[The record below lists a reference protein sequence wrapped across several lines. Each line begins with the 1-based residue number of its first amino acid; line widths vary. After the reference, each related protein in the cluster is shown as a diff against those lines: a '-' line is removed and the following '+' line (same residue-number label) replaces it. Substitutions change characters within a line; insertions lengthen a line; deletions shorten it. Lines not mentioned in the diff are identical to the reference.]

1 MLRQYLLLVRAPN
14 LFTVPSNIL
23 AGYFA
28 IVPVGVTDIGALLL
42 LVVSSIFLY
51 ISGIILNDYFDIEID
66 RKERP
71 GRPLASCRIEKRT
84 ALVIAVISIIIGNI
98 LASVVSLTTL
108 AVSALLTSVII
119 AYNYRLKRNAIGN
132 PITMGLA
139 RFLNV
144 VLGGSP
150 ALGLVIIT
158 QEQDYALLVF
168 IGYCLFLYTAA
179 ISILSRK
186 EIASTKISY
195 TRSFWIPIFLSFSI
209 VSFTIVLILTVG
221 LLGYFQIWFIFNLII
236 FSCVMTATF
245 LQLIMKARKLTKL
258 SAEIGHR
265 KENDIRLTEESAQNN
280 SFSKAAR
287 EIQLTIKTMILS
299 IIVLDSIFLSGLVG
313 IAAGMAIL
321 LLVIPPI
328 LLGRRLYVT

>member
-1 MLRQYLLLVRAPN
+1 MLREYLLLVRAPN

-28 IVPVGVTDIGALLL
+28 IAPVGVTDIGALLL
-42 LVVSSIFLY
+42 LVISSIFLY
-51 ISGIILNDYFDIEID
+51 MSGIILNDYFDIEVD
-66 RKERP
+66 RRERP
-71 GRPLASCRIEKRT
+71 NRPLASGRIEKRI
-84 ALVIAVISIIIGNI
+84 ALAIAVISIIIGNI
-98 LASVVSLTTL
+98 LALVVSLTTL
-108 AVSALLTSVII
+108 AVSASLTSVII

-132 PITMGLA
+132 PLTMGLA

-158 QEQDYALLVF
+158 HQDYTLLVF
-168 IGYCLFLYTAA
+168 IGYSLFLYTAA

-186 EIASTKISY
+186 EIASTQMF
-195 TRSFWIPIFLSFSI
+195 TRSSWIPVFLSFSI
-209 VSFTIVLILTVG
+209 VSFTIVSILTVG

-245 LQLIMKARKLTKL
+245 LQLIMKLRKLTNI

-265 KENDIRLTEESAQNN
+265 KENDIRLTEERVQNN
-280 SFSKAAR
+280 SCSKAAQ
-287 EIQLTIKTMILS
+287 EIQLTIKIMILS
-299 IIVLDSIFLSGLVG
+299 IIVLDSVFLSGLVG
-313 IAAGMAIL
+313 IATGMAIL

>member
-1 MLRQYLLLVRAPN
+1 MLREYLLLVRAPN

-28 IVPVGVTDIGALLL
+28 IAPVGVTDIGALLL
-42 LVVSSIFLY
+42 LVISSIFLY
-51 ISGIILNDYFDIEID
+51 MSGIILNDYFDIEVD
-66 RKERP
+66 RRERP
-71 GRPLASCRIEKRT
+71 NRPLASGRIEKRI
-84 ALVIAVISIIIGNI
+84 ALAIAVISIIIGNI
-98 LASVVSLTTL
+98 LALVVSLTTL
-108 AVSALLTSVII
+108 AVSASLT
-119 AYNYRLKRNAIGN
+119 YNYRLKRNAIGN
-132 PITMGLA
+132 PLTMGLA

-158 QEQDYALLVF
+158 HQDYTLLVF

-186 EIASTKISY
+186 EIASTQMF
-195 TRSFWIPIFLSFSI
+195 TRSSWIPVFLSFSI
-209 VSFTIVLILTVG
+209 VSFTIVSILTVG

-245 LQLIMKARKLTKL
+245 LQLIMKLRKLTNI

-265 KENDIRLTEESAQNN
+265 KENDIRLTEERVQNN
-280 SFSKAAR
+280 SCSKATQ
-287 EIQLTIKTMILS
+287 EIQLTIKIMILS
-299 IIVLDSIFLSGLVG
+299 IIVLDSVFLSGLVG
-313 IAAGMAIL
+313 IATGMAIL

>member
-28 IVPVGVTDIGALLL
+28 TAPVGVTDIGALLL

-51 ISGIILNDYFDIEID
+51 MSGIILNDYFDIEVD

-71 GRPLASCRIEKRT
+71 NRPLASGRIKKRI

-98 LASVVSLTTL
+98 LALAVSPTTL
-108 AVSALLTSVII
+108 AVSASLTSVII
-119 AYNYRLKRNAIGN
+119 AYNYRLKRNTIGN
-132 PITMGLA
+132 PLTMGLA

-150 ALGLVIIT
+150 ALGLVIIIH
-158 QEQDYALLVF
+158 QDYTLLVF

-186 EIASTKISY
+186 EIASTKISFAY
-195 TRSFWIPIFLSFSI
+195 SWIPVFLSFSI
-209 VSFTIVLILTVG
+209 VSFTIVSILIVG

-236 FSCVMTATF
+236 FSCIMTATF
-245 LQLIMKARKLTKL
+245 LQLIMKLRKLIKA
-258 SAEIGHR
+258 SAGIGYR
-265 KENDIRLTEESAQNN
+265 KENDIRLREERAQNN
-280 SFSKAAR
+280 SCSKAAR
-287 EIQLTIKTMILS
+287 EIQLTIKIMILS
-299 IIVLDSIFLSGLVG
+299 IIVLDSVFLSGLVG
-313 IAAGMAIL
+313 ITAGMTTL
-321 LLVIPPI
+321 LLIIPPI

>member
-1 MLRQYLLLVRAPN
+1 MLREYLLLVRAPN

-28 IVPVGVTDIGALLL
+28 IAPVGVTDIGALLL
-42 LVVSSIFLY
+42 LVISSIFLY
-51 ISGIILNDYFDIEID
+51 MSGIILNDYFDIEVD
-66 RKERP
+66 RRERP
-71 GRPLASCRIEKRT
+71 NRPLASGRIEKRI
-84 ALVIAVISIIIGNI
+84 ALAIAVISIIIGNI
-98 LASVVSLTTL
+98 LALVVSLTTL
-108 AVSALLTSVII
+108 AVSASLTSVII

-132 PITMGLA
+132 PLTMGLA

-158 QEQDYALLVF
+158 HQDYTLLVF

-186 EIASTKISY
+186 EIASTQMF
-195 TRSFWIPIFLSFSI
+195 TRSSWIPVFLSFSI
-209 VSFTIVLILTVG
+209 VSFTIVSILTVG

-245 LQLIMKARKLTKL
+245 LQLIMKLRKLTNI

-265 KENDIRLTEESAQNN
+265 KENDINLTEERAQNN
-280 SFSKAAR
+280 SCSKAAQ
-287 EIQLTIKTMILS
+287 EIQLTIKIMILS
-299 IIVLDSIFLSGLVG
+299 IIVLDSVFLSGLVG
-313 IAAGMAIL
+313 IATGMAIL

>member
-1 MLRQYLLLVRAPN
+1 MFRQYLLLVRAPN

-28 IVPVGVTDIGALLL
+28 IATVGVTDIGALLL

-51 ISGIILNDYFDIEID
+51 ISGIILNDYFDIEVD

-71 GRPLASCRIEKRT
+71 NRPLASGRIDKRT

-98 LASVVSLTTL
+98 LALVVSLTTL

-119 AYNYRLKRNAIGN
+119 AYNYRLKRNTIAN
-132 PITMGLA
+132 PLTMGLA

-144 VLGGSP
+144 VMGGSTV
-150 ALGLVIIT
+150 LGLVIIT
-158 QEQDYALLVF
+158 QQDYALLVF

-179 ISILSRK
+179 ISILSRI
-186 EIASTKISY
+186 EIASTKISFI
-195 TRSFWIPIFLSFSI
+195 RSSWISIFLSFSI

-236 FSCVMTATF
+236 FSCVMAVIF
-245 LQLIMKARKLTKL
+245 LRLIMKVRKLTTM
-258 SAEIGHR
+258 SPGIGYR
-265 KENDIRLTEESAQNN
+265 KEIDIRSTEERAQNN
-280 SFSKAAR
+280 SFSKVTQ

-299 IIVLDSIFLSGLVG
+299 IIVLDSVFLSGLVG
-313 IAAGMAIL
+313 IQAGMAIL

-328 LLGRRLYVT
+328 LLGRKLYVT

>member
-1 MLRQYLLLVRAPN
+1 MFRQYLLLVRAPN

-28 IVPVGVTDIGALLL
+28 VVPVGVTDIGALLL

-51 ISGIILNDYFDIEID
+51 ISGIILNDYFDIEVD

-71 GRPLASCRIEKRT
+71 NRPLASGRIEKRT

-98 LASVVSLTTL
+98 LALVVSLTAL
-108 AVSALLTSVII
+108 AVSALLTYVII
-119 AYNYRLKRNAIGN
+119 AYNYRLKHNAIGN
-132 PITMGLA
+132 PLTMGLA

-144 VLGGSP
+144 VLGGST
-150 ALGLVIIT
+150 ALGPVIIT
-158 QEQDYALLVF
+158 QQDYTLLVF

-179 ISILSRK
+179 ISILSRI
-186 EIASTKISY
+186 EIASTKISF
-195 TRSFWIPIFLSFSI
+195 TRSSWIPIFLSFSI
-209 VSFTIVLILTVG
+209 VSFTIVLIVTVG

-236 FSCVMTATF
+236 FSCIMAVTF
-245 LQLIMKARKLTKL
+245 LQLIMKVRKLTTM
-258 SAEIGHR
+258 SAEIGHG
-265 KENDIRLTEESAQNN
+265 KENDIKLTEERAQNN
-280 SFSKAAR
+280 SFSKATR

-299 IIVLDSIFLSGLVG
+299 IIVLDSVFLSGLVG
-313 IAAGMAIL
+313 IPAGMAIL